1 MLKIELN
8 KDKGFCMI
16 EAGGPLPEI
25 VADLL
30 LVIGSVGSS
39 LDKKNHM
46 LGATYEAMLKAALQD
61 GMALKAPVP
70 DGESLVEAV
79 GAGMGTD
86 GALKDLIENLRKKA
100 GF

>member
-39 LDKKNHM
+39 LDKKTTCSVRPM
-46 LGATYEAMLKAALQD
+46 R
-61 GMALKAPVP
+61 PC
-70 DGESLVEAV
+70 
-79 GAGMGTD
+79 
-86 GALKDLIENLRKKA
+86 
-100 GF
+100 